1 MGPFLAYET
10 TITNWTF
17 TGYSERALA
26 AFQAIIELNFCRPDT
41 LTRPA
46 PREPEKV
53 WLGKVVDALDTF
65 WESDAPRVGEAGAKG
80 WKHTGV
86 NADPLDS
93 PAASLPIAQLNN
105 DLNPFE
111 RWVSAEQLTATTQ
124 PRPARVTDPGV
135 DDDID
140 PFRVV
145 LFDDVRD
152 FIFVVHS
159 PDSLTQ
165 LVYAFLTFL
174 GLPFVPPDY
183 PTSTSFTTDPFIHT
197 EAAEREGLRERFWP
211 KAEETTAPFD
221 TIGGEPMEHE
231 RRSALKEPFDVPF
244 HASPASVELLFAA
257 RQKWFVALGKDD
269 LKHVDVEFARCV
281 PSSLSGTPTDLY
293 GDPRNTFTLLRPV
306 VPVDGFYTLNFFA
319 FEASQSPK
327 VYV

>member
-1 MGPFLAYET
+1 VGPFLAYET

-211 KAEETTAPFD
+211 KAEE
-221 TIGGEPMEHE
+221 
-231 RRSALKEPFDVPF
+231 
-244 HASPASVELLFAA
+244 LLFAA

-281 PSSLSGTPTDLY
+281 PSTLSGTPTDLY
-293 GDPRNTFTLLRPV
+293 GDSRNTFTLLRPV
-306 VPVDGFYTLNFFA
+306 VPVDGFFTLNFFA

-327 VYV
+327 VYVQSHPLSQDPPS